1 MATINF
7 SFQNFQYIMCSLD
20 RLIEEHGLK
29 HTHRN
34 RYYKTI
40 IRMCAEHVIES
51 QAGVRG
57 KNKSKIVLTEKGHEV
72 ASNHYAEVSRRNT
85 RCLGFLYCFYAAHGD
100 GYRNLKIGKSV
111 NWRRRLK
118 QYPGPAK
125 PTEVLG
131 TLHVR
136 DMDTAEQKMLTRF
149 RRWFDQFDREWF
161 KIPHGLDEKI
171 VIELF
176 FQPLQ
181 DKSEG

>member
-20 RLIEEHGLK
+20 RLIQEHGLS
-29 HTHRN
+29 HSN
-34 RYYKTI
+34 RCQFFEYVMKMFGDYVVSSNSK
-40 IRMCAEHVIES
+40 
-51 QAGVRG
+51 GVRG
-57 KNKSKIVLTEKGHEV
+57 RPLSVELSEEGYKM
-72 ASNHYAEVSRRNT
+72 ASNYYGNKKRNKKD
-85 RCLGFLYCFYAAHGD
+85 GYGYIYCFFAMNGD
-100 GYRNLKIGKSV
+100 GCRYLKIGKSV

-125 PTEVLG
+125 PTEVVG

-136 DMDTAEQKMLTRF
+136 HMVTAEQKMLTRF

-161 KIPHGLDEKI
+161 RIPHGFEKL
-171 VIELF
+171 VRDLF

-181 DKSEG
+181 DKLEG